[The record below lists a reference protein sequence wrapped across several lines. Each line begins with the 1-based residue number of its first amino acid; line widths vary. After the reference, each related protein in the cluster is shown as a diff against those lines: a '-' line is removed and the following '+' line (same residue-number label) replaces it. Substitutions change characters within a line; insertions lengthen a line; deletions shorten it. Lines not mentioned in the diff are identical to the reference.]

1 MKAFCGWV
9 WIFSGIA
16 HSIKQLWFTCERDIH
31 SSEALGHCSILGL
44 PLGLQGWDAH
54 VSPFIGVFSAFALF
68 HMIVL
73 VLLIRFQVQGE
84 IARLNREKPYDYN
97 IHVHEK

>member
-1 MKAFCGWV
+1 MKEIFIPQRPWDCPWV
-9 WIFSGIA
+9 SKDG
-16 HSIKQLWFTCERDIH
+16 
-31 SSEALGHCSILGL
+31 
-44 PLGLQGWDAH
+44 DAH
-54 VSPFIGVFSAFALF
+54 VLPYIGVFSAFASF

-73 VLLIRFQVQGE
+73 VLIIRFQVQGE